1 MAAIIDCCRCGTAH
15 PQGGSCPAP
24 ALVKL
29 PAPVPADTWQNGQV
43 SILDLPAPVPADTW
57 KNGRTSME
65 ALPEFKVK
73 P

>member
-1 MAAIIDCCRCGTAH
+1 
-15 PQGGSCPAP
+15 
-24 ALVKL
+24 
-29 PAPVPADTWQNGQV
+29 VPADTWQNGQV